1 MPTKWLGIGCQQ
13 QLTAVSRGL
22 APIGHKTACSST
34 HSPVLLVGGW
44 HHKSVPMAP
53 QSESCGRTGGRKDV
67 FDRPGRANASSSH
80 IFTMSRRNGRT
91 PFPHYFDQDD
101 NSWEGKVPRDDLIHH
116 RCRTSCFACCD
127 VSKGASD
134 RPSCQGRQN
143 ARRERKFLG
152 STSICCRGNRPANP
166 NLYQRDGPEYFRFLY
181 KCRLCGHLS

>member
-80 IFTMSRRNGRT
+80 IFTMSRQGAQRRPYPSSMSYLLFRLLRCLERSERQAKLPRT
-91 PFPHYFDQDD
+91 AECATRAEI
-101 NSWEGKVPRDDLIHH
+101 SWLN
-116 RCRTSCFACCD
+116 F
-127 VSKGASD
+127 
-134 RPSCQGRQN
+134 
-143 ARRERKFLG
+143 
-152 STSICCRGNRPANP
+152 
-166 NLYQRDGPEYFRFLY
+166 
-181 KCRLCGHLS
+181 HLL